1 MKIWIVY
8 DTKFGNNKKVV
19 QKINEL
25 LGKNHEVHV
34 NHAKEISPKK
44 VLAASPEI
52 FLFGGPRRVGRISN
66 TLRKWVERF
75 SKLLNANNFQ
85 LEKVGAWETRAEM
98 KEEDLKSESGIERKI
113 YEANLKLGEKWA
125 EIIGGFPVKK
135 KPLDLLS
142 LIIVGMEGGAL
153 KDGRLEENAMEK
165 VGDFID
171 RFEKS

>member
-8 DTKFGNNKKVV
+8 DSKFGNNKKVV
-19 QKINEL
+19 QKMQKL
-25 LGKNHEVHV
+25 LSKNHEVHV
-34 NHAKEISPKK
+34 DYAKKISPKK

-52 FLFGGPRRVGRISN
+52 FLFGGPRRIGKISK

-75 SKLLNANNFQ
+75 SKLLNTNNFQ

-98 KEEDLKSESGIERKI
+98 KEEDAQSESGIERRI
-113 YEANLKLGEKWA
+113 YEANLNLGEKWT
-125 EIIGGFPVKK
+125 ELIISFPVKK

-142 LIIVGMEGGAL
+142 LIIVGMEGGVL

-165 VGDFID
+165 ISDFIE

>member
-8 DTKFGNNKKVV
+8 DSKFGNNKKVV
-19 QKINEL
+19 QKMDEL
-25 LGKNHEVHV
+25 LNKNHEVHV
-34 NHAKEISPKK
+34 NYAKKISPKK
-44 VLAASPEI
+44 VLAASPDI
-52 FLFGGPRRVGRISN
+52 FLFGGPRRVGKISK

-75 SKLLNANNFQ
+75 TNLLHANKIQ

-98 KEEDLKSESGIERKI
+98 NEEASQSESAIERKI
-113 YEANLKLGEKWA
+113 YEANLNLGEKWL
-125 EIIGGFPVKK
+125 ELIENFPVKK

-165 VGDFID
+165 VNDFID